1 MGTQKHRNCL
11 LLVLVV
17 FSLVVSR
24 AEGQE
29 SSTMY
34 FMQGVPQSYQLNPA
48 TQPRCNSFLGFP
60 GLSPLQVFVENSAF
74 SLKDIIFPLDDS
86 LVTFLHPEADKNDF
100 LDNLAP
106 VNTFQVFFGINLL
119 SSGSRIGNQYYT
131 FDVSEKIFARFSYND
146 DLLDFLLN
154 GNQRGDRFT
163 FSNTNVDVTAY
174 SEIATGN
181 ARIINE
187 RLRIGARVKLLFGQV
202 NLSTDNKE
210 ISLAT
215 DEDWTI
221 NTDMKIRLSAPLLD
235 LPVYIDVW
243 GNEAISLDSFP
254 EDPFEFIENLD
265 PADMMR
271 SLYGNMGL
279 GLDLG
284 IHYALTD
291 KITLSGS
298 LIDLAGIRWSRNTYT
313 FSQKASYVYSGI
325 EINPGDTTGT
335 TENFFDGLKTV
346 FAFETDTDPY
356 YTMLPL
362 KLYVGGTYQ
371 VIDQISFGILSRTE
385 YYKKK
390 LREQLTLSAN
400 LSPLRFLNFSFSY
413 TLFNNTYNN
422 FGFGFSSRLG
432 PFSLYLISDNIP
444 TGYAVEQSSGM
455 VLPYDS
461 RVLNLRIGL
470 NLVFGCNKE
479 KKKMADL
486 PLVY

>member
-1 MGTQKHRNCL
+1 MGTQKHKNCF
-11 LLVLVV
+11 LLVLVM

-24 AEGQE
+24 AGGQE

-48 TQPRCNSFLGFP
+48 TQPGCNFFLGFP
-60 GLSPLQVFVENSAF
+60 GISPLQVFVENSAF

-86 LVTFLHPEADKNDF
+86 LVTFLHPEVDKNDF
-100 LDNLAP
+100 LGNLAP
-106 VNTFQVFFGINLL
+106 VNTFQVFAGINLL
-119 SSGSRIGNQYYT
+119 SLGSRSGNLYYT
-131 FDVSEKIFARFSYND
+131 FDISEKVFARLSYND
-146 DLLDFLLN
+146 DLFDFLLN
-154 GNQRGDRFT
+154 GNQRGDRFN
-163 FSNTNVDVTAY
+163 FSNTNVDVTSY
-174 SEIATGN
+174 FEIATGN
-181 ARIINE
+181 SRIINE
-187 RLRIGARVKLLFGQV
+187 RLRVGSRVKLLFGQV
-202 NLSTDNKE
+202 NVSTNNKE
-210 ISLAT
+210 ISLIT

-221 NTDMKIRLSAPLLD
+221 NTDMKIRMSIPSFE
-235 LPVYIDVW
+235 LPVDFSGEV
-243 GNEAISLDSFP
+243 SLDSSDLFDNLGDI
-254 EDPFEFIENLD
+254 DPFDAFQSIF
-265 PADMMR
+265 
-271 SLYGNMGL
+271 GNVGL

-284 IHYALTD
+284 IHYSLTD

-298 LIDLAGIRWSRNTYT
+298 LIDLAGIRWSGNTQT
-313 FSQKASYVYSGI
+313 LRQNASYVYSGI
-325 EINPGDTTGT
+325 EINPGDTTGA
-335 TENFFDGLKTV
+335 TENFFDSLKTE
-346 FAFETDTDPY
+346 FAFTSDTDPY

-362 KLYVGGTYQ
+362 KLYLGGTYH

-400 LSPLRFLNFSFSY
+400 LSPLKILTFSFSY

-432 PFSLYLISDNIP
+432 PFNLYLISDNIP

-455 VLPYDS
+455 IFPYDN
-461 RVLNLRIGL
+461 RVLNLRIGM